1 MSLALKICT
10 KFLLQERLQ
19 VSFEEQQ
26 KQNPISHEARLKK
39 RNQGDVQE
47 KFLPNGDY
55 KLLKLDSI
63 QTKTSFSNNKNC
75 INKEAYNNNQ
85 TPSQLPNSD

>member
-26 KQNPISHEARLKK
+26 KQNPISHKARLKNQGMSK
-39 RNQGDVQE
+39 RNH
-47 KFLPNGDY
+47 LPKGDY
-55 KLLKLDSI
+55 KLLELDFI
-63 QTKTSFSNNKNC
+63 QTKIFFSNNKNC
-75 INKEAYNNNQ
+75 INQEAYNNNQ